1 MTEPETNG
9 HLRFFFERKVAE
21 HMSREIHSIPPASTL
36 RELGKLIERFDYN
49 AFPVV
54 DDEKLIGVVTKFDF
68 MKAFAFTEQRVI
80 PDYRALMDTPVGQI
94 MSADIITVSPEEP
107 LTRVLEKMVRLRTR
121 SFPVIEGGRLVGMI
135 SRTDII
141 AALEQSVGAS

>member
-1 MTEPETNG
+1 MTEPEAPG

-21 HMSREIHSIPPASTL
+21 HMSREIRSIPPASTL
-36 RELGKLIERFDYN
+36 RELGRLIERFDYN

-54 DDEKLIGVVTKFDF
+54 NGEKPIGVVTKFDF
-68 MKAFAFTEQRVI
+68 MKAFAFTEQHLI

-94 MSADIITVSPEEP
+94 MSADIVTVSPEEP
-107 LTRVLEKMVRLRTR
+107 LTRVLQKMVRLRTR
-121 SFPVIEGGRLVGMI
+121 SFPVIDGGKLVGMI

-141 AALEQSVGAS
+141 AALKQSTGAN